1 MYNIDDL
8 RKMFNNKKVFMTG
21 HTGFKGSYMCVLLKV
36 LGAKVYGYSLKPEKD
51 SLYEILKNE
60 YEEKNDKLVEEEVYD
75 DIRNYDS
82 LYNFIKKVEPDFV
95 IHMAAQ
101 PLVIESFNEPRYT
114 YDVNV
119 MGTVNLFEAIRN
131 IKSNKKISVLNV
143 TTDKV
148 YENKDI
154 KDYKFKESDNLKG
167 DDPYANSK
175 SCSELVTHSY
185 KYSFFNDDNIIVSTA
200 RAGNVIGGGD
210 FSKDRIVPDIF
221 RAKMENKNV
230 VLRNPDSTRPYQ
242 FVLEPLFIYLNILIY
257 QYEDKKYEGAYNI
270 GPDAEDIMTTKE
282 LAEKFVGNKLQD
294 TRSGGN
300 LPPLGSK
307 MLPLQEKHKE
317 KQFLCLDNS
326 LIKKIFNYKRIYDND
341 QMVKNT
347 TIIYEKIINKEKIS
361 SAIEDLCNSIS

>member
-8 RKMFNNKKVFMTG
+8 RKKFNNKKVFMTG

-36 LGAKVYGYSLKPEKD
+36 LGAKVYGYSLNPEKD

-60 YEEKNDKLVEEEVYD
+60 YEEKNEKLVEEEVYD

-82 LYNFIKKVEPDFV
+82 LYNFIKKVEPDFI

-101 PLVIESFNEPRYT
+101 PLVIESFNAPRYT

-154 KDYKFKESDNLKG
+154 KDYKFKETDNLKG

-282 LAEKFVGNKLQD
+282 LAEKFCVITGSHPQEGSFGETHPYEIELQA
-294 TRSGGN
+294 
-300 LPPLGSK
+300 
-307 MLPLQEKHKE
+307 QHKE

-326 LIKKIFNYKRIYDND
+326 LIKKVFNYKRIYDND